1 MTEGVAGLD
10 KMLSVRAPLVP
21 QLLVAVTLRVP
32 EVHDAEKLTVTE
44 FVPCPLAIDALA
56 GAVQL

>member
-1 MTEGVAGLD
+1 MVEGVAGLD
-10 KMLSVRAPLVP
+10 KMLSVRALLVP

-32 EVHDAEKLTVTE
+32 EVNDAEKLTVTE
-44 FVPCPLAIDALA
+44 LVPWPLLMDALA